1 MVNFETRWAVPH
13 VHYVGLSRVTTIN
26 GPYIT
31 DLCENKIAVS
41 DDVQKEMHRL
51 RTEGQLS
58 LSVISIYKKSQI
70 SLKVC
75 FINARSLHKHLSDVL
90 QDLNY
95 TNTDVNIFSETR
107 YSLSES
113 DHLYLFNN
121 ETYTLFRNDAPPRV
135 SENTWPFGGTA
146 VYSRLDYYLGYPQ
159 CANRNR
165 IEITILRF
173 IIIPPVTIVGVYRSP
188 AVSIREL
195 CSAIKETVEAIPT
208 QLSIFIGDFNVNWF
222 NTLQRA
228 LLYNLFIRDND
239 YRQLVTSCTVDSK
252 TCIDHIYLQTCLNYK
267 QVIKY

>member
-1 MVNFETRWAVPH
+1 M
-13 VHYVGLSRVTTIN
+13 TTIN

-95 TNTDVNIFSETR
+95 TNTDVNIFSKTR
-107 YSLSES
+107 YSRSES

-135 SENTWPFGGTA
+135 SENT
-146 VYSRLDYYLGYPQ
+146 
-159 CANRNR
+159 
-165 IEITILRF
+165 
-173 IIIPPVTIVGVYRSP
+173 
-188 AVSIREL
+188 
-195 CSAIKETVEAIPT
+195 
-208 QLSIFIGDFNVNWF
+208 
-222 NTLQRA
+222 
-228 LLYNLFIRDND
+228 
-239 YRQLVTSCTVDSK
+239 
-252 TCIDHIYLQTCLNYK
+252 
-267 QVIKY
+267 